1 MVAVDIPCTVCGTL
15 FPAKRSSA
23 MYCTERCK
31 KRAQRNPN
39 RPATGTERPAT
50 GTGSVRAGGF
60 APVAPIRPAE
70 GRIAALTEREL
81 MNASRLDT
89 VLGAVALALA
99 AKLDEPGLDTGSS
112 IAALAREHRS
122 AMVAA
127 LDGVNV
133 EATPLERMKAQR
145 ERRSA

>member
-1 MVAVDIPCTVCGTL
+1 MVVVDIPCTVCGTL
-15 FPAKRSSA
+15 FPAKRA
-23 MYCTERCK
+23 TAKYCGERCK
-31 KRAQRNPN
+31 KRAQRDPT
-39 RPATGTERPAT
+39 RPATGTA
-50 GTGSVRAGGF
+50 GTPTQLASVSPLRA
-60 APVAPIRPAE
+60 AS

-81 MNASRLDT
+81 MNAGRLDT